1 MPEITITLT
10 DQENADLESVA
21 QERQQ
26 SPQDAARD
34 FVTERVAEEMKKSP
48 NARARSYHR
57 GVESVRDR
65 AAFND
70 AFARTAQ
77 ALNAG
82 GHPRERRR

>member
-1 MPEITITLT
+1 MPQLILELT

-48 NARARSYHR
+48 NARARSYHK

-65 AAFND
+65 AAFNA
-70 AFARTAQ
+70 AFQRTAE

-82 GHPRERRR
+82 GYPRDRRR